1 MAKIRYS
8 WWSGRPKNISRQE
21 NDRYNLLK
29 FSLGL
34 SGGIG
39 LLCSYNLF
47 FGGLDSVPNTLE
59 QTEEY
64 SLAKALDYQ
73 GDRTEAYKFQGRLV
87 TETPVAMPDDAALE
101 VIAGQLKVVVNDHD
115 DILEPLS
122 LIDWEH
128 TAPKVFLEKD
138 NVRIPVNL
146 DLAVFSREKDIIFD
160 KDIIYETGGSIRGSV
175 RDSKS
180 IAVEY
185 EGERYDLPPEYSQ
198 LKYSSDI
205 EITRE
210 YLIQGQK
217 FVILAGLQ
225 NTEKGPAIVPPLGEK
240 AQAFKGYEEEIN
252 DNVDATRPWLIF
264 WIIGCGAACYFLGQQ
279 YAEARQEIIR
289 QSNL

>member
-8 WWSGRPKNISRQE
+8 WWSGRPKNVSRKE
-21 NDRYNLLK
+21 NDHYNLLK
-29 FSLGL
+29 FCLGL
-34 SGGIG
+34 SGSIG

-47 FGGLDSVPNTLE
+47 FGGLDHVPNTLE
-59 QTEEY
+59 KTEEY
-64 SLAKALDYQ
+64 SLSKALEYK

-87 TETPVAMPDDAALE
+87 TETPVAMPDEASLE
-101 VIAGQLKVVVNDHD
+101 VIAGQLKVLVNDHEN
-115 DILEPLS
+115 ILEPLS

-128 TAPKVFLEKD
+128 TAPQVFLEKD
-138 NVRIPVNL
+138 NVRIPVDI
-146 DLAVFSREKDIIFD
+146 DLALFSRKTDIIFD
-160 KDIIYETGGSIRGSV
+160 KDIIYETGGAVS
-175 RDSKS
+175 DSKA

-185 EGERYDLPPEYSQ
+185 EGTRYDLPEEYSQ

-217 FVILAGLQ
+217 FVIVAGLE

-240 AQAFKGYEEEIN
+240 AQAFKGYEEEIKA
-252 DNVDATRPWLIF
+252 NVDATRPWLVF
-264 WIIGCGAACYFLGQQ
+264 WIIGCGAACYFFGQQ
-279 YAEARQEIIR
+279 YAEARQAIIR